1 MTQIWSPDIAPSYEA
16 GGASDASFRNVCKSI
31 SGGGAQVRATLKGP
45 LKCDNLFIGISGIPP
60 ATTTVPVEL
69 KIGAQSGCNLA
80 SGQQV
85 VTDWADLAVSFGQ
98 TLIVGGDNSPNFGL
112 YLCNPPYWLGYPE
125 CPNCDRWW
133 SAGDTWNVQSPTMN
147 NSPGLVVAVM
157 SIEAQTPSGATGLVN
172 IEKMPFAIASS
183 VVDPAS
189 EAFGGGTEQRWSGAE
204 IGSVPPGVSGIAWL
218 GQDFGEARDIR
229 KITVEQQTSSSA
241 VSSVKVQY
249 SDNGT
254 AWTDA
259 GTFAISADS
268 SLNTLEFSAGAHRFW
283 RLLANSNPTNPN
295 DRWQVM
301 RMRMFAPVNTVPK
314 PEPKF
319 QAYLKPVLAPFPTAV
334 MTTIPWDATFSDS
347 DGSFDPVTHRHV
359 PTRLGWYRYHIA
371 VCLTGNITRMD
382 VYPMKYYPDKGH
394 SEAFVL
400 PWRTGPGLF
409 EYVINIPMVNP
420 GEYMEITML
429 VQGTDVN
436 IEGHKCWFEATWE
449 GE

>member
-1 MTQIWSPDIAPSYEA
+1 MPQIWTPGITPSSEQ
-16 GGASDASFRNVCKSI
+16 GGASDASFRNVCQSI
-31 SGGGAQVRATLKGP
+31 AGGGTQARVTLKGP
-45 LKCDNLFIGISGIPP
+45 LRCDKLFIGIAGTPP
-60 ATTTVPVEL
+60 ATTAIPVEL
-69 KIGAQSGCNLA
+69 KISGQSGCDLA
-80 SGQQV
+80 TGQQV
-85 VTDWADLAVSFGQ
+85 VTDWADLTTSYGQ
-98 TLIVGGDNSPNFGL
+98 TLIVGGDNSPNFGM
-112 YLCNPPYWLGYPE
+112 YLCNPPYWEGYPV

-133 SAGDTWNVQSPTMN
+133 SAGDTWNIQSPAMN

-157 SIEAQTPSGATGLVN
+157 SIEAQTPGATGLVN

-183 VVDPAS
+183 AIDPAS

-204 IGSVPPGVSGIAWL
+204 IDSVGPGVSGIAWL
-218 GQDFGEARDIR
+218 GQDFLEARDIR
-229 KITVEQQTSSSA
+229 RITLEQEA
-241 VSSVKVQY
+241 VSSSVTSVKAQY

-254 AWTDA
+254 AWLDA
-259 GTFAISADS
+259 GTFAVSTGLAV
-268 SLNTLEFSAGAHRFW
+268 NTLNFSAGFHRYW
-283 RLLANSNPTNPN
+283 RLLANSAPVGQN

-301 RMRMFAPVNTVPK
+301 RMRMFAPAGTVPK

-319 QAYLKPVLAPFPTAV
+319 QAYLKAVSASFPTGV

-371 VCLTGNITRMD
+371 VCMTGNITRMD
-382 VYPMKYYPDKGH
+382 VYPMKFYPSKGH
-394 SEAFVL
+394 SEGFVL
-400 PWRTGPGLF
+400 PWTRGDGLF

-420 GEYMEITML
+420 GEYMEVSML
-429 VQGTDVN
+429 VEGTDVQ